1 MLYHSPGGDTSV
13 PIIPISVSGD
23 NVDLAIIAQANGW
36 DGVSLTPRLIFHI
49 LPGVEVGSDN
59 TSNYSLTTGSLPQT
73 SNLTLINEG
82 TIAGAG
88 GKGGYGT
95 PTSGTVGAVGGPA
108 FNPLCPIQLDNTNG
122 IIGGGGGGGAGGR
135 NDDGGGGESFD
146 DPGGGG
152 GGGAGRTPGV
162 GGGHSVS
169 SSGGGIAGNGDIG
182 TLLTGGAGGRNE
194 SGDGGG
200 MGSYAGTGGGLGL
213 VGGSSNANSGGAAGV
228 AIDGVSKVVFIA
240 RGDIRG
246 SEIN

>member
-23 NVDLAIIAQANGW
+23 NIDLAVIALANGW
-36 DGVSLTPRLIFHI
+36 DGASPTPRMIFHI
-49 LPGVEVGSDN
+49 LPGIEIGSN
-59 TSNYSLTTGSLPQT
+59 STANYSLTTGSLPQA
-73 SNLTLINEG
+73 SKLTLINEG

-95 PTSGTVGAVGGPA
+95 PASGTPGVVGGPA
-108 FNPLCPIQLDNTNG
+108 FNVLCPIQIDNTNG

-135 NDDGGGGESFD
+135 NDGGGGGENFD

-152 GGGAGRTPGV
+152 GGGAGRTPGT

-169 SSGGGIAGNGDIG
+169 SSGGTQAGNGATG
-182 TLLTGGAGGRNE
+182 TILTGGAGGRNE

-200 MGSYAGTGGGLGL
+200 VGSYAGSGGNLGL
-213 VGGSSNANSGGAAGV
+213 IGGSSNANVGGAPGA
-228 AIDGVSKVVFIA
+228 AIDGVSKTTFIT

-246 SEIN
+246 TEIN